1 MDSIITLFFSIEVV
15 LFSGNL
21 AATSLL
27 WKAMAM
33 IIANK
38 RVNENTICNEDSAD
52 IHWTNIYNWENNDFK
67 YWI

>member
-21 AATSLL
+21 VATSLL
-27 WKAMAM
+27 WQAMAM

-52 IHWTNIYNWENNDFK
+52 IHWINIYNWENNYVK